1 MLRFRLLGAVA
12 LAVALLVPA
21 AAGAQNR
28 GIQNSRP
35 VPLSAQAVLL
45 LDANGRTVF
54 AKNADDERAPASLV
68 KMMTLY
74 LAHEAIAAGQASLDD
89 EVTVSWNAASTPRY
103 RIGLRP
109 GEQAPL
115 RVLMEGVAIAS
126 ANDAATAVAE
136 HVAGD
141 EAAFVAR
148 MNDRARMLGLVST
161 RFANPHGLP
170 DPEQR
175 TTARDMALLTARL
188 IHDYPASRHLL
199 GSQTFVFRGRV
210 HARHISLF
218 QDPGGV
224 QALKTGYTKEAGY
237 NLAVSAWRDGLHF
250 VMVVLGARTRTTSF
264 LDGKRLL
271 QHGFA
276 EAGLLKPAVEPSPK
290 AIQKK
295 SVRVRR
301 AKQR

>member
-1 MLRFRLLGAVA
+1 MLRVRALGAVA
-12 LAVALLVPA
+12 VALALLVPA
-21 AAGAQNR
+21 VAQAQTR
-28 GIQNSRP
+28 GGQNGRP
-35 VPLSAQAVLL
+35 GPLSAQAVLIV
-45 LDANGRTVF
+45 DASGRTVF

-74 LAHEAIAAGQASLDD
+74 LAYEAVEGGHARLDD
-89 EVTVSWNAASTPRY
+89 EVTVSWNAANTPRY
-103 RIGLRP
+103 RLGLHP
-109 GEQAPL
+109 GEQIPL
-115 RVLMEGVAIAS
+115 RLLMEAVAIAS

-141 EAAFVAR
+141 EATFVAR
-148 MNDRARMLGLVST
+148 MNDRARALGLVAT

-175 TTARDMALLTARL
+175 TTARDMATLTTRL
-188 IHDYPASRHLL
+188 MRDYPASRHML
-199 GSQTFVFRGRV
+199 GSQAFVFRGRV
-210 HARHISLF
+210 HVRHIPLF

-237 NLAVSAWRDGLHF
+237 NLAVSAWRDGLQF
-250 VMVVLGARTRTTSF
+250 VTVVLGARTRTTSF

-271 QHGFA
+271 QHAFA
-276 EAGLLKPAVEPSPK
+276 EAGLAKPPVEPSPR
-290 AIQKK
+290 AIKQK

-301 AKQR
+301 TRQR